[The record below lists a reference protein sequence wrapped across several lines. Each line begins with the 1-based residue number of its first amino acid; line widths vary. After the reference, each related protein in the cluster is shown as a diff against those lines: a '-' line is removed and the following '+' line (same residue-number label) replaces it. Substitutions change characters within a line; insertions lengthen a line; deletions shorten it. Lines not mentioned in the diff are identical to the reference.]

1 MKIGTVE
8 VPSRLVL
15 APMAG
20 VTDLAFRLIC
30 RELGAGLTVTEMV
43 SAKALC
49 YQDKKSRGLLK
60 LSPGEHPASAQIFGS
75 DPVCMAEAA
84 CIAAEISGADLID
97 INMGCPV
104 GKIVSNGD
112 GSALM
117 RDPEKAARIAQAV
130 VEASPVPVTVKMRRG
145 WDKGSINAVELSR
158 MLEQAG
164 VSALAVHGRTRAQMY
179 AGQADWVT
187 IRQVKAAV
195 SIPVMANGDVFS
207 AEDAVKIL
215 HFTGADAVMIGR
227 GCLGPGGAGGKARP
241 AAAASGP
248 AVRHRRAA
256 DRASGPGQG
265 GAHRHSGGPEAVRLV
280 SQGRAPRGILQ
291 GADRAHEHAGGYV
304 PDHGGHPPGPDIRR
318 AQGGKGGILCTR
330 ESIGSWRRGWPYAG
344 CCWLR

>member
-8 VPSRLVL
+8 VPSQLVL

-30 RELGAGLTVTEMV
+30 RELGAGLTVMEMV

-145 WDKGSINAVELSR
+145 WDKGSINAVELSQ

-227 GCLGPGGAGGKARP
+227 GCLGNPWLFQQAQ
-241 AAAASGP
+241 AALEGQPIPPLPPLAQRCDT
-248 AVRHRRAA
+248 AVRQIELAA
-256 DRASGPGQG
+256 QDKGEHIAIL
-265 GAHRHSGGPEAVRLV
+265 EARKQYAWYLKGV
-280 SQGRAPRGILQ
+280 P
-291 GADRAHEHAGGYV
+291 HAGYYKEQIVRMNTLEDMYRITEG
-304 PDHGGHPPGPDIRR
+304 IRR
-318 AQGGKGGILCTR
+318 DLI
-330 ESIGSWRRGWPYAG
+330 
-344 CCWLR
+344 